1 MSATEGRFF
10 VVVEQSG
17 SDPPVHFGPIALN
30 DSYTPV
36 NPPDLLT
43 N

>member
-10 VVVEQSG
+10 EVIKQSG
-17 SDPPVHFGPIALN
+17 SDPPLQVGPIALN

-36 NPPDLLT
+36 NPPELLT